1 MQLVAL
7 LLFYSQH
14 SRCLN
19 KNCMFFQDLLVH
31 IISLVLLSTLHIS
44 KSAILLQILENFEV
58 CPWVASTDIKLI
70 PSFLKSSH
78 LVLELKCIKT
88 QLDKFISTVFLFKEG
103 KLDKNV

>member
-1 MQLVAL
+1 
-7 LLFYSQH
+7 
-14 SRCLN
+14 
-19 KNCMFFQDLLVH
+19 MFFQDLLVH

-44 KSAILLQILENFEV
+44 TSAMLLQILENFEV

-88 QLDKFISTVFLFKEG
+88 HNLVNS
-103 KLDKNV
+103 